1 VRDDDGSGPVGK
13 SVRLAANV
21 VLVLLLDVEA
31 ASVEGAVTER
41 EDVFAEVGQSNGAT
55 AAKRAAEPMAVP
67 IHEAI
72 TFSVMRSG

>member
-1 VRDDDGSGPVGK
+1 
-13 SVRLAANV
+13 
-21 VLVLLLDVEA
+21 LVPSVEA